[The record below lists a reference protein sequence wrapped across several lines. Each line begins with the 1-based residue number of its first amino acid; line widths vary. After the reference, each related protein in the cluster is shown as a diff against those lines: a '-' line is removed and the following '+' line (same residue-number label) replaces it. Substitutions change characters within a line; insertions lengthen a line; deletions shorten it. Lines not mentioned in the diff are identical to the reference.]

1 MAEDTQVT
9 LPPMSMFM
17 DTPVGKTT
25 EGDIVFGL
33 LRDAVIPDATDKV
46 YLTPQP
52 GANKGWLISA
62 HCYNTPHLWW
72 ALAMVNNMLDPLTE
86 FSSGREL
93 RVPTS
98 QRLSDEG
105 VKTI

>member
-1 MAEDTQVT
+1 MADSTQVT
-9 LPPMSMFM
+9 LPAMSMFM

-33 LRDAVIPDATDKV
+33 LRDPVIPDPTDKV
-46 YLTPQP
+46 YSVPQP
-52 GANKGWLISA
+52 GENRGWLISA
-62 HCYNTPHLWW
+62 HCYTTPHLWW
-72 ALAMVNNMLDPLTE
+72 VLAMVNGMLDPLTE
-86 FSSGREL
+86 FTPGREL